1 MILVAR
7 CEKKHGCGF
16 ARERTH
22 AAGAS
27 RWGPARR
34 PRFPHVLFSP
44 AVEKPVVI
52 VNPRSGGGLSEK
64 RWAGVVGAISDG
76 LGAFDMR
83 FTEAPGHAR
92 ILAYEEA
99 KKGRTLVVAL
109 GGDGTISEVADGLV
123 AAGGHAELGIIPRG
137 TGGDFRR
144 SLGIEN
150 ELFTAAEHVRK
161 SKPRKVDVGQ
171 VTFVAHDSSKTS
183 RHFVNVTSVGF
194 SSVVAERANQGS
206 KRLGG
211 RVSFL
216 AAVVNSLLTY
226 DNAEVSVSVDD
237 GQARRVRLLLAA
249 VGNGRFF
256 GGGMKI
262 CPEAILDDGLFDF
275 VTVGDLGRL
284 EVLAKIHR
292 IYSGNH
298 LSMKEVRSV
307 RCRHLQIAP
316 ADPKSEIPLEIDGET
331 PGRLPASF
339 EMLQG
344 ALRLRG

>member
-1 MILVAR
+1 M
-7 CEKKHGCGF
+7 
-16 ARERTH
+16 
-22 AAGAS
+22 
-27 RWGPARR
+27 
-34 PRFPHVLFSP
+34 
-44 AVEKPVVI
+44 EKPVVI

-64 RWAGVVGAISDG
+64 RWASVVGAISDG
-76 LGAFDMR
+76 LGIFDTR

-92 ILAYEEA
+92 TLAHDEA
-99 KKGRTLVVAL
+99 KKGRRLVVAL

-123 AAGGHAELGIIPRG
+123 AAGGTAEMGIIPRG

-150 ELFTAAEHVRK
+150 ELLAAAEHVRK
-161 SKPRKVDVGQ
+161 SKPRKVDVGRVSY
-171 VTFVAHDSSKTS
+171 VTHEGEPAS
-183 RHFVNVTSVGF
+183 RHFLNVTSVGF
-194 SSVVAERANQGS
+194 SSVVARRANQGS

-216 AAVVNSLLTY
+216 SAVVGALLTY
-226 DNAEVSVSVDD
+226 DNAEVMVSVDD
-237 GQARRVRLLLAA
+237 GEAHRMTLLLAA
-249 VGNGRFF
+249 VGNGRYF

-262 CPEAILDDGLFDF
+262 CPEAFLDDGYFDF
-275 VTVGDLGRL
+275 VTVGDLGRF

-307 RCRHLQIAP
+307 RCRRLLLAP
-316 ADPKSEIPLEIDGET
+316 VEAKSEIPLEIDGET
-331 PGRLPASF
+331 PGRLPARF
-339 EMLQG
+339 EILEG

>member
-1 MILVAR
+1 
-7 CEKKHGCGF
+7 
-16 ARERTH
+16 
-22 AAGAS
+22 
-27 RWGPARR
+27 
-34 PRFPHVLFSP
+34 VLFSR
-44 AVEKPVVI
+44 AVEKTVVI

-64 RWAGVVGAISDG
+64 RWASVVGAISDG
-76 LGAFDMR
+76 MGAFDTR

-92 ILAYEEA
+92 ALAHEEA
-99 KKGRTLVVAL
+99 KRGRRLVVAV

-123 AAGGHAELGIIPRG
+123 AAGGDTEMGVIPRG

-150 ELFTAAEHVRK
+150 ELFSAAEHVRK
-161 SKPRKVDVGQ
+161 SKARKVDVGRVSF
-171 VTFVAHDSSKTS
+171 VTHDGNESS
-183 RHFVNVTSVGF
+183 RHFLNVTSVGF
-194 SSVVAERANQGS
+194 SSVVAQRANQGS

-216 AAVVNSLLTY
+216 SAVVNSLLTY
-226 DNAEVSVSVDD
+226 DNAEVSVSVD
-237 GQARRVRLLLAA
+237 GGEARRMTLLLAA
-249 VGNGRFF
+249 VGNGRYF

-262 CPEAILDDGLFDF
+262 CPEAVLDDGYFDL

-307 RCRHLQIAP
+307 RCRRLQLAP
-316 ADPKSEIPLEIDGET
+316 ADPKGDIPLEIDGET
-331 PGRLPASF
+331 PGRLPARF
-339 EMLQG
+339 EILEG
-344 ALRLRG
+344 ALRFRG